1 MPVVTEEPRTQTQ
14 TSGGGGARRP
24 PGTRNA
30 LGEAM
35 PPAEP
40 TQPASASSALAPIGG
55 FVVLGW
61 VAFQVIKWLGQVF
74 AG

>member
-30 LGEAM
+30 LGEM

-40 TQPASASSALAPIGG
+40 TQPTSASSAVAPIGG